1 MLSVTWS
8 WSVSQCGLHRCQG
21 SPTPL
26 WWVGRK
32 SCAGQC
38 VGQSR
43 QFHSTVVSG
52 KKELYWAACWS
63 VVPFHCGEW
72 EERVV
77 LGSALVRGSIPL
89 VSGKKELYWA
99 ACWSAVPSH
108 WWVGRKSC
116 TERCVGQWFHS
127 TVVSGK
133 KELYWAACWSVVHG
147 KKELYWVACWSAVPL
162 HCGAWEE
169 RVVLGSVLVR
179 GSIPLWCMGRRCYT
193 WQCIGQWFHSTVM
206 HGKRAALGSALV
218 SQDGSTPQ
226 WFVGSKSCTGQCISQ

>member
-1 MLSVTWS
+1 MSV
-8 WSVSQCGLHRCQG
+8 
-21 SPTPL
+21 
-26 WWVGRK
+26 
-32 SCAGQC
+32 CARQC

-63 VVPFHCGEW
+63 VVPFHCGE
-72 EERVV
+72 
-77 LGSALVRGSIPL
+77 
-89 VSGKKELYWA
+89 
-99 ACWSAVPSH
+99 
-108 WWVGRKSC
+108 
-116 TERCVGQWFHS
+116 
-127 TVVSGK
+127 
-133 KELYWAACWSVVHG
+133 
-147 KKELYWVACWSAVPL
+147 
-162 HCGAWEE
+162 WEE

-226 WFVGSKSCTGQCISQ
+226 WFVGSKSCTGQCISQERWFHSTVVHGKKELYWTVCWSVTISRHGLTEQ